1 MDQEYDVHGM
11 KHLSG

>member
-1 MDQEYDVHGM
+1 MDQEYDVHGV